1 LDGSPKTLKY
11 PSGDVITYAVGGAG
25 RLTQL
30 SDSSNNYV
38 GYSGNVAMYAP
49 NGSLASM
56 TNGHTST
63 IAGIVTSNIYNSRL
77 QPILLSATVGQ
88 NSLFSLCYDF
98 HLGVAVNSTPCSTPY
113 GGPDND
119 GTVFKITPTGAL
131 TVLHSFA
138 ETDGRWPGDLVQ
150 GTDGNFYGTTA
161 YGGAYYSYGTIFAMT
176 AAGAVTTLHSFN
188 VTDGINPGQLIQDT
202 NGTFYGMTGGGAAQ
216 SLAWPPA
223 SPHLWRRYP
232 LPVAYERR

>member
-98 HLGVAVNSTPCSTPY
+98 HLGVAVNSTPCSFSTY
-113 GGPDND
+113 TSGDKGN
-119 GTVFKITPTGAL
+119 VFQIINKVDSSRSTAFTYDPLNRISQAATITT
-131 TVLHSFA
+131 
-138 ETDGRWPGDLVQ
+138 
-150 GTDGNFYGTTA
+150 
-161 YGGAYYSYGTIFAMT
+161 
-176 AAGAVTTLHSFN
+176 
-188 VTDGINPGQLIQDT
+188 
-202 NGTFYGMTGGGAAQ
+202 TGGNCWGEAYTVDALGQ
-216 SLAWPPA
+216 SD
-223 SPHLWRRYP
+223 
-232 LPVAYERR
+232 